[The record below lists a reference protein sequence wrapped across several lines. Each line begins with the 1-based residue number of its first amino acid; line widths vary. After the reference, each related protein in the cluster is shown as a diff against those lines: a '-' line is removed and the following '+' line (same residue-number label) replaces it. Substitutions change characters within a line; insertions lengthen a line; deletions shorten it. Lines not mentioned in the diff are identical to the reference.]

1 MNTRIR
7 LLNEYKSGDVVEP
20 GEYIDIET
28 GAKVYIRER
37 DELPSGHKEIEY
49 RRRFRKVDSFTSS
62 RLSEMGV

>member
-1 MNTRIR
+1 MNTIVKQ
-7 LLNEYKSGDVVEP
+7 LDEYNSGDVVEP

-37 DELPSGHKEIEY
+37 DELPAGHKEIEY

-62 RLSEMGV
+62 RLVELGV